1 MRKAPSSLMVS
12 PFNMGFS
19 MMLSTSCAYSDGLP
33 SLGGNGTDFSKNATT
48 FSGRAENSGVRKRP
62 ERCAHYIVRWREAK
76 STRCYGDD
84 SYCLTCQVS
93 SNGKSHSYD
102 APFACRVRGLSH
114 LSFKSCNTRRIYYY
128 SAFTFFVGLVFPNQ
142 SHSQSDH
149 IEGANGVNLKRENDE
164 FIFHLFQ

>member
-62 ERCAHYIVRWREAK
+62 ERCAHYIVGCGEKRK
-76 STRCYGDD
+76 
-84 SYCLTCQVS
+84 V
-93 SNGKSHSYD
+93 
-102 APFACRVRGLSH
+102 P
-114 LSFKSCNTRRIYYY
+114 
-128 SAFTFFVGLVFPNQ
+128 
-142 SHSQSDH
+142 
-149 IEGANGVNLKRENDE
+149 GAMVTTL
-164 FIFHLFQ
+164 IA